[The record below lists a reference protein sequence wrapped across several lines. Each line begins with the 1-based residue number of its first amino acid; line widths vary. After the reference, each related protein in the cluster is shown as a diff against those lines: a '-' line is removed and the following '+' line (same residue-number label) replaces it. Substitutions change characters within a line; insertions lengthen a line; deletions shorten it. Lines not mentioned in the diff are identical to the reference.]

1 MPRRAASTVAVLAV
15 ALTLVLA
22 LGPALA
28 LGSTPVAVTIAAN
41 APIAVRSGKTLTLR
55 GSASVGASS
64 GETLTVAF
72 QRLKATTWSTVAT
85 SVVVL
90 DSRRAFSATY
100 KPGLRGHWRALVSI
114 EATLGHVSA
123 TSRPAA
129 FKVVGPKVIALTF
142 DDGPWPSSTDK
153 IVNSLAKLDVQATF
167 FMLGRQ
173 VQGAGARAKSVATHG
188 NLVGVHSWN
197 HALMTRR
204 SSAANRADLKRSK
217 NAIAAAT
224 GVVPTWFRPPYGATN
239 RSLKSTA
246 SKLGL
251 RQVIWTVDTLDW
263 KYRNASSITSRALRG
278 ARSGGVVL
286 MHDGG
291 GPRAAT
297 VAAVPAIV
305 KKLRARGFDFVTLDE
320 MTVLGYSVR

>member
-1 MPRRAASTVAVLAV
+1 MSRRNVSAVSVFAAALA
-15 ALTLVLA
+15 LVLA

-28 LGSTPVAVTIAAN
+28 FGSTPVAVTIAVRT
-41 APIAVRSGKTLTLR
+41 PIAARSGKTLTVR
-55 GSASVGASS
+55 GSTSAGASS

-72 QRLKATTWSTVAT
+72 QRLKGAAWSTVAA
-85 SVVVL
+85 SAIVL
-90 DSRRAFSATY
+90 DTRRAFSATY
-100 KPGLRGHWRALVSI
+100 KPALRGHWRALVSVD
-114 EATLGHVSA
+114 ATMGHVAA
-123 TSRPAA
+123 TSHPAA

-142 DDGPWPSSTDK
+142 DDGPWPTSTAK
-153 IVNSLAKLDVQATF
+153 IVDSLAKLDVQATF

-173 VQGAGARAKSVATHG
+173 VQGARARAKSVATHG

-204 SSAANRADLKRSK
+204 SSATNRADLMRSK
-217 NAIAAAT
+217 NAIASAT

-263 KYRNASSITSRALRG
+263 KYRNASSITSRALKG

-297 VAAVPAIV
+297 VAAVPVIV
-305 KKLRARGFDFVTLDE
+305 KKLRAKGYDFVTLDE
-320 MTVLGYSVR
+320 MAALGYKVR